1 MNRNLN
7 LQKNEE
13 EYVIE
18 KFKKVLN
25 FKILNL
31 NDAKK
36 LYSGYTGE
44 NPDFIIHY
52 ESDYIGIELFRL
64 CLEKS
69 DVPIQHGDGQYKNLM
84 QMQSL
89 SGYFNELT
97 LEQAQEDLIRRK
109 NSPSLYPLIPS
120 DDFVEILK
128 EMLSK
133 KIAAS
138 EQYVSSKCWLLGYV
152 HEGCNDKI
160 LGNIYQDKM
169 EKDIKLLIRSIVDG
183 CSKIRKVI
191 LFEPY
196 SLQSKILEVNC
207 F

>member
-13 EYVIE
+13 KYVIE
-18 KFKKVLN
+18 EFKKVLN
-25 FKILNL
+25 FKVLNP

-36 LYSGYTGE
+36 IYSWYTGE

-69 DVPIQHGDGQYKNLM
+69 DVPIRHGGSQYKNLM
-84 QMQSL
+84 QMQNL
-89 SGYFNELT
+89 SGYSNELT
-97 LEQAQEDLIRRK
+97 LEQASEDLIRRK

-120 DDFVEILK
+120 DDLAEILK
-128 EMLSK
+128 ERLSK

-138 EQYVSSKCWLLGYV
+138 KQYVSSKCWLLGYV
-152 HEGCNDKI
+152 YEGCNDKI
-160 LGNIYQDKM
+160 VRNIYLDEM
-169 EKDIKLLIRSIVDG
+169 EKGYKFLIRSIVNG
-183 CSKIRKVI
+183 CPKIERVV
-191 LFEPY
+191 LYEPY
-196 SLQSKILEVNC
+196 SLQSTFFEVDC
-207 F
+207 L